1 MNTTPDTKPSIYNV
15 GDAWK
20 WKLLV
25 GFAISIFVIIVIALV
40 TIGIITKGS
49 FVFEKSPSPT
59 LAPTKAPTLAPITS
73 PPTMAPITSQPTFSP
88 TFAPT
93 PSSTFA
99 PTPSLTMAPITS
111 PPTTLYTRYQSE
123 CYVPQISEGIS
134 NTMTAAIVRSLGGYE
149 PPGSSNNYIFE
160 TAYGGPYIPNVRD
173 PENAPVPVTQAP
185 GIEGDSSIYIKLEF
199 YKNTNMYNQFET
211 AAADIMKQ
219 LGNDNTVM
227 IMQIFKSLTPTAE
240 ATFGEGYIF
249 IEFNKLSLIDFNDLI
264 LSRSDPTDEFGFSG
278 CKVLQSLPTNTVTVL
293 CPADSP
299 ASF

>member
-1 MNTTPDTKPSIYNV
+1 MNTPPDNV

-20 WKLLV
+20 RKLLV

-40 TIGIITKGS
+40 TIAVITKGS
-49 FVFEKSPSPT
+49 FVFEKSQSPT
-59 LAPTKAPTLAPITS
+59 LAPTKAPTLAPITTQ
-73 PPTMAPITSQPTFSP
+73 PTMAPITSQPTLSP

-93 PSSTFA
+93 FSPTFA

-149 PPGSSNNYIFE
+149 PPGSSDNYIFE
-160 TAYGGPYIPNVRD
+160 TAYGGPYIPNIRD

-227 IMQIFKSLTPTAE
+227 VMQIFKSLTPTAE

-249 IEFNKLSLIDFNDLI
+249 IQFNKLSSIDFNDLK
-264 LSRSDPTDEFGFSG
+264 LSRSDPTDKFGFSG

-299 ASF
+299 ASS

>member
-1 MNTTPDTKPSIYNV
+1 METQQSIAQPINNV
-15 GDAWK
+15 GYS

-40 TIGIITKGS
+40 TIGVITKGS

-59 LAPTKAPTLAPITS
+59 LAPTKAPTLITS
-73 PPTMAPITSQPTFSP
+73 PPTMPPITSPPTFSP

-93 PSSTFA
+93 PSPTMA
-99 PTPSLTMAPITS
+99 PITSPPITSQPTMAPITS

-160 TAYGGPYIPNVRD
+160 VAYGEPYIPNVRD
-173 PENAPVPVTQAP
+173 PENAPVTQAP
-185 GIEGDSSIYIKLEF
+185 GIEGDGSIYIKLEF

-219 LGNDNTVM
+219 LGDDNTVM
-227 IMQIFKSLTPTAE
+227 IMKIIKSLTPTAE
-240 ATFGEGYIF
+240 AFYGEGYILIF
-249 IEFNKLSLIDFNDLI
+249 FCKLSSIDFNDLI
-264 LSRSDPTDEFGFSG
+264 LERPSTDEQTGFKF
-278 CKVLQSLPTNTVTVL
+278 KVLQSLPTNTVTVL

-299 ASF
+299 ASS